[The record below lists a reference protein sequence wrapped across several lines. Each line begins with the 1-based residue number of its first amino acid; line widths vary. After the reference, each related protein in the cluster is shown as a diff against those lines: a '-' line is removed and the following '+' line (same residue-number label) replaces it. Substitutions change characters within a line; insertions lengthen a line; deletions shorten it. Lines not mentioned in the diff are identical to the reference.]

1 MHKELQGRE
10 GMGLHT
16 DWLQGAARQ
25 ALHQQWQPRDGR
37 GRGNGCCLL
46 VDASIPRNL
55 SQGRQYTQ
63 LYIVVCGWTGLG
75 ERPCDK
81 LALYYIEKEKGK
93 QVLAATAKTR
103 AGPKPAEDSGDSRAL
118 AKRQRHSGDSAS
130 GSGGS
135 GSLAR
140 SSTSLARS
148 QMDGRADH
156 TELMPRL
163 GPVSAPS
170 VAGDTAESNTRKVL
184 KEISTSLKA
193 SHTAIRHCARLC
205 QSARTTFNEEAETV
219 SDARARVD
227 ALLSVMPR

>member
-1 MHKELQGRE
+1 M
-10 GMGLHT
+10 
-16 DWLQGAARQ
+16 
-25 ALHQQWQPRDGR
+25 
-37 GRGNGCCLL
+37 
-46 VDASIPRNL
+46 
-55 SQGRQYTQ
+55 
-63 LYIVVCGWTGLG
+63 
-75 ERPCDK
+75 
-81 LALYYIEKEKGK
+81 
-93 QVLAATAKTR
+93 LAATAKTR

-118 AKRQRHSGDSAS
+118 AKPQRLSGDPAS

-170 VAGDTAESNTRKVL
+170 VASDTAESNTRKVL
-184 KEISTSLKA
+184 KEISTSPKA
-193 SHTAIRHCARLC
+193 SHTAIRHCARLY
-205 QSARTTFNEEAETV
+205 QSAHMTFDEEAETV
-219 SDARARVD
+219 SDARAQVD